1 MGTPDS
7 ETLPGFTSFSEEFGF
22 EPNRSPIKV
31 WGFVLLYPWKDT
43 LQFFVHHRS
52 CEIIDLYISF
62 ENTKILK

>member
-43 LQFFVHHRS
+43 
-52 CEIIDLYISF
+52 
-62 ENTKILK
+62 

>member
-31 WGFVLLYPWKDT
+31 WGFCTSL
-43 LQFFVHHRS
+43 S
-52 CEIIDLYISF
+52 
-62 ENTKILK
+62 LKRHFAIFCAP